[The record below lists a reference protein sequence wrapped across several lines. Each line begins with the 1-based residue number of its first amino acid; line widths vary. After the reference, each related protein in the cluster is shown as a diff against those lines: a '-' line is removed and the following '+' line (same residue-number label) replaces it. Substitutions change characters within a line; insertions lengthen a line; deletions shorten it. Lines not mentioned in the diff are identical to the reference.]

1 MKSPNGEPH
10 HQIEHIQAKLAKLA
24 EILSDISSQMKRVAE
39 LRRGG
44 LRALEHATDRPDLD
58 WMPPIAGAAGR
69 HPEPPETPPPIRFE
83 TNPGKP
89 RIRYAQYVEFST
101 LDEVLKFKHLPA
113 IRRQDVANIDW
124 DELERKLA
132 G

>member
-1 MKSPNGEPH
+1 MKPPNGEPRQ
-10 HQIEHIQAKLAKLA
+10 QIEHIQAKLAKLA
-24 EILSDISSQMKRVAE
+24 EILSDISSQMKQVAE

-44 LRALEHATDRPDLD
+44 LRALERAAEGSDLD
-58 WMPPIAGAAGR
+58 WLPPMPGLTGGEL
-69 HPEPPETPPPIRFE
+69 EPAEAPPTRFE
-83 TNPGKP
+83 TSRGKP

-113 IRRQDVANIDW
+113 IKREDVASVDW

>member
-1 MKSPNGEPH
+1 MKPPNGDPQ

-24 EILSDISSQMKRVAE
+24 EILSDISSQMKQVAE

-44 LRALEHATDRPDLD
+44 LSALERAANGSDLD
-58 WMPPIAGAAGR
+58 WLPPMPNQAGR
-69 HPEPPETPPPIRFE
+69 EPEARETPPARFE
-83 TNPGKP
+83 KHKGRP

-113 IRRQDVANIDW
+113 IKKEDVAKVDW

-132 G
+132 R

>member
-1 MKSPNGEPH
+1 MKPPNGDPQN
-10 HQIEHIQAKLAKLA
+10 QIEHIQAKLAKLA
-24 EILSDISSQMKRVAE
+24 EILSEISSQMKQVAD

-44 LRALEHATDRPDLD
+44 LRALERAVDGSALD
-58 WMPPIAGAAGR
+58 WLPPMPNLAEG
-69 HPEPPETPPPIRFE
+69 EPDRRETPPARF
-83 TNPGKP
+83 PRDKGRP

-113 IRRQDVANIDW
+113 IKREDVASVDW

>member
-1 MKSPNGEPH
+1 MKPPKGDPQ

-24 EILSDISSQMKRVAE
+24 EILSDISSQMKQVAE

-44 LRALEHATDRPDLD
+44 LNALERTANGSDLD
-58 WMPPIAGAAGR
+58 WLPPMPNLAGGE
-69 HPEPPETPPPIRFE
+69 PEPRETPPARFE
-83 TNPGKP
+83 KQKGRP

-113 IRRQDVANIDW
+113 IKKEDVAKVDW

-132 G
+132 R